1 MKSANGFSVKIQ
13 LTRSKTIEIG
23 FGRKGGAKAKRSKVD
38 MTGVEL
44 FSGESQGAPAVRIL
58 RKKDGWHIVAAGF
71 VPPPNGDLP
80 QCWEDTPH
88 QPVWDMPRD
97 FQSPAAAIAVNSTM
111 SSFGQASA
119 EAIIKEMA
127 QGLVDVKK
135 THTALP
141 TRLNLKLPAKKDD
154 DAPVAA
160 PSSRKPT
167 LPPPGV
173 PVSENGRRFTIKPF
187 AEEGFHLAASLPEFQ
202 ALWLGR
208 LLPEGRRPTASSIQV
223 AESAL
228 MASPLLQPA
237 FQDAKGSMLAIL
249 VRRNA
254 IFFAGYKNGN
264 PVLWRRCPGVRGYDA
279 MREAIGKTLGVG
291 EELINDVL
299 EDSLVDPRPALEPF
313 LHPVLQQLDLARAYL
328 AGKHSLNADRVLL
341 LGLPCGAGHWQHMA
355 EESLKMHLISAKPFD
370 GLALGKGVDAA
381 IGHICLVALGA
392 AIAAAEVEQ

>member
-1 MKSANGFSVKIQ
+1 MKIQ

-23 FGRKGGAKAKRSKVD
+23 FGRKGGKKARSKVD

-44 FSGESQGAPAVRIL
+44 FSGESQGAPAVRLL
-58 RKKDGWHIVAAGF
+58 RKKDGWHIAAAGF

-88 QPVWDMPRD
+88 QPVWEMPRD
-97 FQSPAAAIAVNSTM
+97 FQAPAAAIAVNSTM

-119 EAIIKEMA
+119 EAILKEMA
-127 QGLVDVKK
+127 QGLGDTKAK
-135 THTALP
+135 PHAAISP
-141 TRLNLKLPAKKDD
+141 RLNLKMPAKKDD
-154 DAPVAA
+154 AA
-160 PSSRKPT
+160 PAATPATRKPT

-208 LLPEGRRPTASSIQV
+208 LLPEGRRPTAASIQV

-237 FQDAKGSMLAIL
+237 FREAKGSMLAIL

-254 IFFAGYKNGN
+254 IFFAGYRNGE

-328 AGKHSLNADRVLL
+328 AGKHSLDTDRALL

-355 EESLKMHLISAKPFD
+355 EEFLKMHLISAKPFD
-370 GLALGKGVDAA
+370 GLSLGKGVDAA
-381 IGHICLVALGA
+381 NGHVCLVALGA